1 MRASRNLW
9 ARTFVGCP
17 AFVFACVSLLAQ
29 SGAAQEEKNT
39 QMALNWWREV
49 VAFGHVELAPK
60 YMADDYIEHNP
71 NIGDNRA
78 AFVAYFG
85 KTPARPIQAVLPKQ
99 PVKAFGKN
107 DYVVLVW
114 EHDERDQ
121 TGKAIKYNTYDVL
134 RIENGKIQEHWDG
147 EKKNP

>member
-1 MRASRNLW
+1 
-9 ARTFVGCP
+9 
-17 AFVFACVSLLAQ
+17 
-29 SGAAQEEKNT
+29 
-39 QMALNWWREV
+39 
-49 VAFGHVELAPK
+49 
-60 YMADDYIEHNP
+60 MADDYIEHNP

-85 KTPARPIQAVLPKQ
+85 KMPARSIQSALPKQ

-114 EHDERDQ
+114 EHDDKDQ

-134 RIENGKIQEHWDG
+134 RIQNGKIQEHWDG